1 MSNGSQTAQAEQ
13 IHSLHQEIARLQR
26 VVEHL
31 QEKSALRITL

>member
-1 MSNGSQTAQAEQ
+1 
-13 IHSLHQEIARLQR
+13 LHQEIARLQR